1 MSYHL
6 IQQVFIRNAFL
17 NRDYFEEFVSKYNQ
31 IYKKQL
37 KTIDTKFEDISNS
50 LWSISNPLSH
60 YFQKYRKLNGIEL
73 RQYYK
78 QLRDELIVTEL
89 GLPRMVTLPVRE
101 GCISDK
107 KLDRLL
113 SYGKAMNVYEG
124 DEDTIVKHKGYEYNR
139 AEAYMLH
146 MYVNEYYYK
155 FQCIRQLISV
165 KEEYNSNYYHQYERN
180 FHYILEYQN
189 KSTDRREKANA
200 LFLESLSSQNDHNF

>member
-1 MSYHL
+1 MEVEWAPAMNYHL
-6 IQQVFIRNAFL
+6 IQQVFMRNAFL
-17 NRDYFEEFVSKYNQ
+17 NRDYFEEFELKYNQ

-37 KTIDTKFEDISNS
+37 KTIDTKFDDISNS
-50 LWSISNPLSH
+50 LWNISNPLSH

-78 QLRDELIVTEL
+78 ILRDDLIVEEL

-113 SYGKAMNVYEG
+113 SYGNAMNVFEG
-124 DEDTIVKHKGYEYNR
+124 DEDTIVNHKGYEYNR

-146 MYVNEYYYK
+146 MY
-155 FQCIRQLISV
+155 
-165 KEEYNSNYYHQYERN
+165 
-180 FHYILEYQN
+180 ILDN
-189 KSTDRREKANA
+189 
-200 LFLESLSSQNDHNF
+200 